1 MVQEKIR
8 RNGTIDIYI
17 VEANPVCFQG
27 RLFLFEYI
35 RCKKSPD
42 GRIIQKHRDNRTEDS
57 YFRFL
62 EPATGWIS
70 PAFGHGLHLGNAFVR
85 QDRVYVTAVEGWGM
99 SRFYQLESD
108 DLIRWTEPRVIL
120 EDPRW
125 AGYNTSVCRDG
136 DGYLL
141 TFELGKP
148 AELVGVPFTMFFAR
162 STDLKTWTVIPD
174 AVFGREIYTGGPM
187 VRRFGD
193 WYYFFYL
200 DGSYEK
206 GFRETVARSRDLKNW
221 EWSPRN
227 PVMEANEDD
236 RKINGRFS
244 AEERELIRTAADIN
258 NSDMDMCEWN
268 GKLFI
273 VYSWGNQRGTEFLAA
288 AEADGTERSFCE
300 SWFETI

>member
-1 MVQEKIR
+1 MMKREIR
-8 RNGTIDIYI
+8 RNGSIDIHI

-27 RLFLFEYI
+27 RLYIFEYI
-35 RCKKSPD
+35 RCKKTPD
-42 GRIIQKHRDNRTEDS
+42 GRVIIKHRDNQTEDS
-57 YFRFL
+57 YFRFI

-70 PAFGHGLHLGNAFVR
+70 PAFGHGLHMGNAFVW

-108 DLIRWTEPRVIL
+108 DLFHWTEPRVIL
-120 EDPRW
+120 EDPSW
-125 AGYNTSVCRDG
+125 GGYNTSVCRDG
-136 DGYLL
+136 DGFLL

-148 AELVGVPFTMFFAR
+148 AELIGVPFTMFFAR
-162 STDLKTWTVIPD
+162 STDLKTWTVLPD

-200 DGSYEK
+200 GGSYEK
-206 GFRETVARSRDLKNW
+206 GFREFAARSRDLKNW
-221 EWSPRN
+221 EWSPWN

-236 RKINGRFS
+236 RKIKGSFS
-244 AEERELIRTAADIN
+244 DEERELIRTAENIN
-258 NSDMDMCEWN
+258 NSDMDICEWN

-273 VYSWGNQRGTEFLAA
+273 VYSWGNQRGTEFLAT
-288 AEADGTERSFCE
+288 AEADGTEQSFCE
-300 SWFETI
+300 SWFETL